1 VLAAGAVSL
10 DYLNAGLVMKC
21 LSLAVLTVP
30 AAHFGRLVLRQRT
43 AGIAAGRPIP
53 CYEPL

>member
-43 AGIAAGRPIP
+43 AEAAAGRAVL